1 MKININQY
9 FLTESIKTK
18 IEKVTICFSIIG
30 FLVHLTLII
39 LAYYNV
45 INYDAEGLLKNP
57 ISSIYTPFSFILF
70 YEVYLLIY
78 YLPKSTSK
86 YIGKQYEIITLIIIR
101 KVFKDLGN
109 LNLEENFFKSTSDL
123 QFLIDLGTVL
133 ILFALILVF
142 YKLNKE
148 QSRAEVEVTISK
160 EIQLFITFK
169 KWVAFLL
176 VPLFFTLSAISL
188 TGWVKA
194 SFYNSV
200 NIIALAADT
209 NKIFFDN
216 FFTTLIVTD
225 VLILL
230 FSFLLTDKFQTVMR
244 NSGFIITTI
253 LIKISFGAV
262 GVVNNIMVITALLF
276 GVCILY
282 IYNKYNQ
289 LLDDTNKK

>member
-39 LAYYNV
+39 LAYYNI

>member
-18 IEKVTICFSIIG
+18 IEKVTICLSIIG

-109 LNLEENFFKSTSDL
+109 LNLKENFFKSTSDI

-200 NIIALAADT
+200 NIIALASDT

-289 LLDDTNKK
+289 LLDDTNRN